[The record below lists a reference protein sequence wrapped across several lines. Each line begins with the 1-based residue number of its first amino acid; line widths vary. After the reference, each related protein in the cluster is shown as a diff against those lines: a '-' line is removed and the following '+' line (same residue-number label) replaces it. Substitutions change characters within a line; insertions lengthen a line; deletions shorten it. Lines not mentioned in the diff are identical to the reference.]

1 MMRTAQESISDET
14 LFDACDALEA
24 LGAGAT
30 FEQVLAHWPHS
41 RRTLF
46 RAIGR
51 LLAEGTI
58 ARWLGPRSGKGGKR
72 PYLYAVRRSA
82 A

>member
-1 MMRTAQESISDET
+1 MRAPREPVSDET
-14 LFDACDALEA
+14 LGDASDAIAA
-24 LGAGAT
+24 LGEGAT

-46 RAIGR
+46 RALGR
-51 LLAEGTI
+51 LLAEGVVV
-58 ARWLGPRSGKGGKR
+58 RRFGPLSGKGGRR